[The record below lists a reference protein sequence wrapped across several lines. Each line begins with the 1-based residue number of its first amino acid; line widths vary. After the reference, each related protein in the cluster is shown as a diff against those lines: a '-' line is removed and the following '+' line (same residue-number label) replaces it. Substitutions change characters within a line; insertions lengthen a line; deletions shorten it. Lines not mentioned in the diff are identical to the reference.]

1 MKVKDIIEQLDLKCL
16 NEANL
21 ETEIKGAYSSDLLS
35 DVMGNARS
43 GQVWITMQTHKNVT
57 AIAALKDIPAVIIVR
72 NGVPDEDMLEH
83 AKEEDICILVTMVLE
98 SVDIKTNTFCFCI
111 YIESLFTIRRILK

>member
-1 MKVKDIIEQLDLKCL
+1 MTVKEIIDKLDLKCL

-21 ETEIKGAYSSDLLS
+21 DAEITGAYSSDLLS

-43 GQVWITMQTHKNVT
+43 GQMWITMQTHKNVT

-72 NGVPDEDMLEH
+72 NGVPDDDMLEH
-83 AKEEDICILVTMVLE
+83 AKEEDICILVSKEATFNVCGKLYE
-98 SVDIKTNTFCFCI
+98 LIK
-111 YIESLFTIRRILK
+111 K

>member
-1 MKVKDIIEQLDLKCL
+1 MTVKEIIEKLDLQCL

-21 ETEIKGAYSSDLLS
+21 DTEVTGAYASDLLS

-57 AIAALKDIPAVIIVR
+57 AIASLRDLAAVVIVR
-72 NGVPDEDMLEH
+72 GGVPDEDMLEH
-83 AKEEDICILVTMVLE
+83 AKDEDVCILG
-98 SVDIKTNTFCFCI
+98 SQDPTFQVCGKL
-111 YIESLFTIRRILK
+111 YEILK

>member
-1 MKVKDIIEQLDLKCL
+1 MTVKEIIEKLDLQCL

-21 ETEIKGAYSSDLLS
+21 EAEVTGAYSSDLLS

-43 GQVWITMQTHKNVT
+43 GQVWITMQTHKNVS

-72 NGVPDEDMLEH
+72 GGVPDDDMLEH
-83 AKEEDICILVTMVLE
+83 AKEEDICILV
-98 SVDIKTNTFCFCI
+98 SQDATFQVCGKL
-111 YIESLFTIRRILK
+111 YQLLA

>member
-1 MKVKDIIEQLDLKCL
+1 MTVKEIIEKLDLQCL

-21 ETEIKGAYSSDLLS
+21 DTEVTGVYASDLLS

-57 AIAALKDIPAVIIVR
+57 AIASLKDIPAVIIVK

-83 AKEEDICILVTMVLE
+83 AKDEDICILVSKEATFEVCGKLWE
-98 SVDIKTNTFCFCI
+98 LIK
-111 YIESLFTIRRILK
+111 

>member
-1 MKVKDIIEQLDLKCL
+1 MTVKEIIDKLGLQCL

-21 ETEIKGAYSSDLLS
+21 DTEVTGAYASDLLS

-57 AIAALKDIPAVIIVR
+57 AIASLKDIPAVIIVK

-83 AKEEDICILVTMVLE
+83 AKDEDICILVSKEPTFQVCGKLYE
-98 SVDIKTNTFCFCI
+98 LIK
-111 YIESLFTIRRILK
+111 

>member
-1 MKVKDIIEQLDLKCL
+1 MTVKEIIEKLELECL
-16 NEANL
+16 NEANMDA
-21 ETEIKGAYSSDLLS
+21 EVTGAYASDLLS

-57 AIAALKDIPAVIIVR
+57 AIASLKDIPAVIIVK

-83 AKEEDICILVTMVLE
+83 AKDDDICILVSKEPTFQVCGKLYE
-98 SVDIKTNTFCFCI
+98 LIK
-111 YIESLFTIRRILK
+111 

>member
-1 MKVKDIIEQLDLKCL
+1 MTVKEIIEKLDLKCL

-21 ETEIKGAYSSDLLS
+21 NAEVSGAYASDLLS

-57 AIAALKDIPAVIIVR
+57 AIASLKDLAAVIIVR
-72 NGVPDEDMLEH
+72 DGEPDEDMLKH
-83 AKEEDICILVTMVLE
+83 AKAEDICLLA
-98 SVDIKTNTFCFCI
+98 SPDATFELCGKL
-111 YIESLFTIRRILK
+111 YEILK

>member
-1 MKVKDIIEQLDLKCL
+1 MTVKEIIDQLGLQCL

-21 ETEIKGAYSSDLLS
+21 DTEVSGAYASDLLS

-43 GQVWITMQTHKNVT
+43 GQVWITMQTHKNVS

-72 NGVPDEDMLEH
+72 GGVPDDDMLEH
-83 AKEEDICILVTMVLE
+83 AKEEDICILV
-98 SVDIKTNTFCFCI
+98 SQDATFQVCGKL
-111 YIESLFTIRRILK
+111 YQLLA

>member
-1 MKVKDIIEQLDLKCL
+1 MTVKEIIEKLDLKCL

-21 ETEIKGAYSSDLLS
+21 DVEVAGAYASDLLS

-57 AIAALKDIPAVIIVR
+57 AIASLKDLAAVVLVR
-72 NGVPDEDMLEH
+72 DGVPDEDMLKH
-83 AKEEDICILVTMVLE
+83 AKAEEICILV
-98 SVDIKTNTFCFCI
+98 SADATFELCGKL
-111 YIESLFTIRRILK
+111 YELLK